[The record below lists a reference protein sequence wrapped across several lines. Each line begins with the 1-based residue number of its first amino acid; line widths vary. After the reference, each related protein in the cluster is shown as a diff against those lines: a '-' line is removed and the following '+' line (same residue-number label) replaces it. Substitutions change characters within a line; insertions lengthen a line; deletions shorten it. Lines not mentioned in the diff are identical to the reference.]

1 MHILIRQTDEATES
15 PFQAEISFDGGA
27 PANIAV
33 SDPFNET
40 EENRLEWY
48 FEEWLRYPFMRTV
61 KAKNAAQS
69 VTAYGETLFE
79 QVFKAD
85 ADIYA
90 AYKEAIKYEGGFSQL
105 QIEVKGSPAFHR
117 LHWESLKDPHHPT
130 PLAVEAPFVRGN
142 LKRSQFE
149 ARVRPA
155 PTLNVLLVVARPY
168 GRRDVSYRTIAR
180 PLVEGTRNSAVPVN
194 IDIVRPGTFAA
205 LRDQLNKTRT
215 THGDGYYQLVH
226 FDLHGTLVAHETQGG
241 SAPTDA
247 VLQYAA
253 DDAFTEHTAYLAF
266 DGTEVGQPE
275 RVTAQAVADLLMSH
289 QVPIVVLNACQS
301 AKQAD
306 VATETSLGSHL
317 MRAGVQMVVAMG
329 YSVTVTAAKMLM
341 QTLYKQLFAETSL
354 EMAVR
359 QGRYTLYNEKERQ
372 AYFDQ
377 KVKLE
382 DWMLPVLYRNRPV
395 RLRKARF
402 ETLEAENAF
411 YAGRAGQYRAPRP
424 EFGFVGRDVDIL
436 EIERRLL
443 RDARSNLLLLRGMGG
458 VGKTTLLRHLMEWW
472 QTTGF
477 VTRVVY
483 FGYDEK
489 AWTTEQIIDGIGRVL
504 LGDAHYNRELQ
515 PLMPDARQQK
525 LVDKLRAERHLLV
538 LDNLESITG
547 TNLAVLNTLDAQE
560 QARLRDFVQALVGG
574 RTLVLLG
581 SRGGEAWLLGSQVDN
596 LTYRLPGL
604 DAEAAST
611 LAERILERYD
621 KTAYHSDDAFRELL
635 KLLDGYPLALE
646 VVLANLQRQ
655 TPADVLAALQKADV
669 AIDPN
674 AEGGDKTTS
683 IVQCIEYSHS
693 NLSPAAQE
701 LLLCLAPFTGVVN
714 TSLLGSY
721 VAALQQQPELAHLD
735 HSLWQEVLQEAVNW
749 GLMTP
754 HEIGGGY
761 LRLQPVF
768 PYFLKTRLGG
778 EGGGRKD
785 EGGRQVAI
793 EAAFRAHY
801 DGIGGALAQMIK
813 SKEAQERQVG
823 QALIDVEYENLL
835 TAVRIALIS
844 SSEFYQAF
852 SALYEYLLLNQDR
865 TRLDLCEMVMSA
877 QSNYSNEQIEGEIG
891 QDFYLV
897 LARQSRSYLELKRYD
912 DSKNGYEA
920 ALALVKQ
927 FKQMQP
933 ELQANWEAIMYHQLG
948 SVAQE
953 QRQWDAAE
961 AYYQQALTIFREFND
976 RYSQATVLHQL
987 GIVAQAQ
994 RQWDSAEAYYQQA
1007 LTIFREFND
1016 RHPQAT
1022 VLHQLGMVAQ
1032 AQRQWDA
1039 AEAYYQQALTIYREF
1054 NDRYSQASTLHQLGR
1069 VAEEQRQWDS
1079 AEAYYQQA
1087 LTIKREFNDRYEQA
1101 GTLHQLGSVAEAQRQ
1116 WDAAEAYY
1124 QQALTIYRE
1133 FNDRY
1138 SQASTLIGLGVIAE
1152 NREQFAQAA
1161 DYHFQAAEIYAPNQD
1176 YNLSYAT
1183 RGLAR
1188 VWQAA
1193 QAQSSPLAA
1202 AIVRRLAALFDET
1215 PENVEQ
1221 LLREASS

>member
-1 MHILIRQTDEATES
+1 MHILIRQTDEATAS
-15 PFQAEISFDGGA
+15 PFQAEISFNHGTRH
-27 PANIAV
+27 PITIT
-33 SDPFNET
+33 DPFNAEQ
-40 EENRLEWY
+40 EAELEWY
-48 FEEWLRYPFMRTV
+48 FETWLELPFINTV
-61 KAKNAAQS
+61 RARKAAES
-69 VTAYGETLFE
+69 ITTYGTALFE
-79 QVFKAD
+79 QVFDHKKVYAQYDRAKA
-85 ADIYA
+85 
-90 AYKEAIKYEGGFSQL
+90 KGVSQF
-105 QIEVKGSPAFHR
+105 EVEIAGTPAFHA
-117 LHWESLKDPHHPT
+117 LHWEALQDPDRP
-130 PLAVEAPFVRGN
+130 PLAVDATILRK
-142 LKRSQFE
+142 LID
-149 ARVRPA
+149 PA
-155 PTLNVLLVVARPY
+155 TEEIQPQEQVTLNILMVVARPG
-168 GRRDVSYRTIAR
+168 GRRDVGYRTIAR
-180 PLVEGTRNSAVPVN
+180 PLVEALRDGKIRAQ
-194 IDIVRPGTFAA
+194 IDIVRPGTYEA
-205 LRDQLNKTRT
+205 LTRHLEAT
-215 THGDGYYQLVH
+215 RQEHGDGFYQIVH
-226 FDLHGTLVAHETQGG
+226 LDLHGSLLTHEQYVAYQASKAAAG
-241 SAPTDA
+241 SG
-247 VLQYAA
+247 
-253 DDAFTEHTAYLAF
+253 AF
-266 DGTEVGQPE
+266 DEMLSPMRYGERSEFVPDVEAFEGQRGFLSFVGAKEGWSDLVIDTEI
-275 RVTAQAVADLLMSH
+275 AALL
-289 QVPIVVLNACQS
+289 QRYQIPIAVLNACQS
-301 AKQAD
+301 GKQVGA
-306 VATETSLGSHL
+306 AETSLGARL
-317 MRAGVQMVVAMG
+317 VAAGVQQVVAMG
-329 YSVTVTAAKMLM
+329 YSVTVTAAERLM
-341 QTLYKQLFAETSL
+341 TTVYQQLLGGQPLPRAL
-354 EMAVR
+354 Q
-359 QGRYTLYNEKERQ
+359 QGRWELHKRKKRR
-372 AYFDQ
+372 AYFNEEIP
-377 KVKLE
+377 LE
-382 DWMLPVLYRNRPV
+382 DWMLPVVYQNQSVSLT
-395 RLRKARF
+395 LRDFRSLD
-402 ETLEAENAF
+402 EENAF
-411 YAGRAGQYRAPRP
+411 YLGRRAQYRAPRP

-525 LVDKLRAERHLLV
+525 LVDRLRAERHLLV

-581 SRGGEAWLLGSQVDN
+581 SRGGEGWLLGGQVDN

-604 DAEAAST
+604 DEEAAST
-611 LAERILERYD
+611 LAERILKRYD
-621 KTAYHSDDAFRELL
+621 KTAYHSDDAFRALL

-714 TSLLGSY
+714 TDWLGNY

-768 PYFLKTRLGG
+768 PYFLKTRLGEGKSPSPRPSPEG
-778 EGGGRKD
+778 EGGRKA
-785 EGGRQVAI
+785 AI

-801 DGIGGALAQMIK
+801 DGIGGALAQMIT
-813 SKEAQERQVG
+813 SKEPQQKQIG
-823 QALIDVEYENLL
+823 QTLISVEYENLMS
-835 TAVRIALIS
+835 AVRLSLATQTDFYNAFEAVFRLLHGSNQHLAAVTLCQEVIAARELYSAKLEDSDIGVKLYLAY
-844 SSEFYQAF
+844 ERMAF
-852 SALYEYLLLNQDR
+852 SLLEVKDYAGAQAAYEEALEWIDQLPSQY
-865 TRLDLCEMVMSA
+865 
-877 QSNYSNEQIEGEIG
+877 
-891 QDFYLV
+891 
-897 LARQSRSYLELKRYD
+897 ARYK
-912 DSKNGYEA
+912 G
-920 ALALVKQ
+920 
-927 FKQMQP
+927 
-933 ELQANWEAIMYHQLG
+933 AINHQLG
-948 SVAQE
+948 
-953 QRQWDAAE
+953 R
-961 AYYQQALTIFREFND
+961 
-976 RYSQATVLHQL
+976 
-987 GIVAQAQ
+987 VAQAQ
-994 RQWDSAEAYYQQA
+994 RQWDS
-1007 LTIFREFND
+1007 
-1016 RHPQAT
+1016 
-1022 VLHQLGMVAQ
+1022 
-1032 AQRQWDA
+1032 